1 VYNLKKFYSV
11 GIMAWCFLNTM
22 NMWIPCHKRV
32 ILYREAVLQVTSCVL
47 QNLQTQYLVVSR
59 SQLTWL

>member
-1 VYNLKKFYSV
+1 
-11 GIMAWCFLNTM
+11 MAWCFLNTL
-22 NMWIPCHKRV
+22 NMWILCHKRES
-32 ILYREAVLQVTSCVL
+32 LYREAVLRVISCVL